1 MTSYEKRCLLDWL
14 TDVDG
19 KMSNYYDLMLLLK
32 NTDVDVAPF
41 FDAMEV
47 LKKSI
52 KYVKSK

>member
-1 MTSYEKRCLLDWL
+1 MTSSEKRTLLDWL

-32 NTDVDVAPF
+32 NTNVDIVPF

-47 LKKSI
+47 LKNTI
-52 KYVKSK
+52 EYVNRK